1 MMIEHGFASREIAAK
16 IGCKNHT
23 TILRL
28 KKKRLANRE
37 CSTTISLTKSL
48 QVNENIEIS
57 ADTICRILRKN
68 GLVSRVKCK
77 KPLLSKKHRVKQ
89 LNFAKRIDGGLNAEF
104 YRQILD
110 EDLMKTL
117 QYYELNVSDIVFQQ
131 DNDPRHTAIL
141 TKQWFD
147 DNNVEV
153 LPWLPQSPDLNPIEH
168 LWNDVNCQLRVLDIE
183 IRGKESLW
191 EHISQIW
198 NEMALET
205 CTKLIKI
212 MLERIQDVINTKGG
226 YTRW

>member
-1 MMIEHGFASREIAAK
+1 MWCFTSCGIGFL
-16 IGCKNHT
+16 C
-23 TILRL
+23 
-28 KKKRLANRE
+28 
-37 CSTTISLTKSL
+37 
-48 QVNENIEIS
+48 
-57 ADTICRILRKN
+57 
-68 GLVSRVKCK
+68 
-77 KPLLSKKHRVKQ
+77 
-89 LNFAKRIDGGLNAEF
+89 RIDGGLNAEF